1 MEPIQILF
9 ADNQFLIREGVVASL
24 KKAGNFKIKTVDTRD
39 EFINQLKETKFDL
52 AIMDDTFFGIT
63 NTYRFPEFRKYNPE
77 LKFLLLTN
85 GMTHSDIADYSNVG
99 IYNIIVKTSN
109 QDVFNKAIE
118 HAMKNKIFYSDELL
132 ELLLQHNNKK
142 NATTKNN
149 TLTPTEL
156 NIVKSIVHGL
166 STRDISI
173 KNQVSYHTVVSHK
186 KNIFR
191 KLNVNTCSEL
201 IVFAIKQ
208 GLIENLD
215 YSI

>member
-9 ADNQFLIREGVVASL
+9 ADNQFLIREGVIASL
-24 KKAGNFKIKTVDTRD
+24 KKAGNYKIKTVDSKD
-39 EFINQLKETKFDL
+39 EFSSQLKENHFDL
-52 AIMDDTFFGIT
+52 VIMDNTFFGIA
-63 NTYRFPEFRKYNPE
+63 NAYRFTEVKRFKPD

-85 GMTHSDIADYSNVG
+85 GMTHSEIADFSNVG

-118 HAMKNKIFYSDELL
+118 HTMKNKIYYSDELL
-132 ELLLQHNNKK
+132 ELLLQHNNRK
-142 NATTKNN
+142 NAVTKNN
-149 TLTPTEL
+149 TLTPSEL
-156 NIVKSIVHGL
+156 DIVKLIVQGL
-166 STRDISI
+166 STRHISEI
-173 KNQVSYHTVVSHK
+173 KQVSYHTVVSHK

-208 GLIENLD
+208 GLIESID
-215 YSI
+215 YAI